1 MKKIVTIC
9 WIVIGTLW
17 VNDLAAQQGGA
28 APANA
33 APVRARDKDE
43 IADEELANWEQLKK
57 GYETRT
63 RKKGPFGVKMDP
75 GIPDEIVIVPETVVT
90 KEKAVAIVKVASLQ
104 EAVNKFQVNGVN
116 PKKQMVMVGFR
127 PVRRGEIVEI
137 DHDGELFKLRI
148 VKIAK
153 DEVVFMNIKNE
164 ETASVRL
171 GVVVGFGG
179 AGAKSSKNALQNSII
194 KKNKPVRIE

>member
-1 MKKIVTIC
+1 MKKILTLC
-9 WIVIGTLW
+9 WIVAGSLW
-17 VNDLAAQQGGA
+17 VHDLAAQQGGA
-28 APANA
+28 TPANA
-33 APVRARDKDE
+33 APVRSRDKDE
-43 IADEELANWEQLKK
+43 FADEALANWEQLKK
-57 GYETRT
+57 SYQTRT
-63 RKKGPFGVKMDP
+63 RKRGPFGVKMDP
-75 GIPDEIVIVPETVVT
+75 GIPDEIVYVPEEVAT
-90 KEKAVAIVKVASLQ
+90 EKAVAIVKVASLQ

-137 DHDGELFKLRI
+137 NHDGELFKLRI

-153 DEVVFMNIKNE
+153 DEVVFMNVKNE

-179 AGAKSSKNALQNSII
+179 AGAKSGKSALENSII
-194 KKNKPVRIE
+194 KKGKPVRIE